1 MVTQKE
7 LWLPTP
13 EITMEPMDNIHGHII
28 LEWTLTSQL
37 ILLFVG
43 LSGMFKIIKAK

>member
-1 MVTQKE
+1 MVSQKE
-7 LWLPTP
+7 FWLPTP
-13 EITMEPMDNIHGHII
+13 QITMEPMGNIHGHII
-28 LEWTLTSQL
+28 LEWTLTSQS